1 MRRTH
6 VILLAGL
13 LFGAV
18 LGGIKTT
25 LVTAQTH
32 AVHWLPERDWRTA
45 RDLCA
50 QEHYR
55 LAAAGAD
62 RFLRAQI
69 FPTQSS
75 AAIQRVEATYIRAI
89 SRLRLD
95 DSGAERGA
103 QNFIRETVDP
113 ALAQRTHLALARW
126 YFRKERFADAI
137 PHYRAAGIENLSN
150 AEVAAA
156 KFETAYSLFN
166 NRQFAEATPLFLSI
180 REVDGP
186 YRSAGNYYYGLL
198 AYNAGNYAEA
208 LKSFE
213 RIDEEPAYHDVVP
226 YYIAELYYYSGDR
239 QRALTEAMKLMR
251 RPQKLYY
258 DTELHLL
265 AAQVLFEEGR
275 YADALP
281 YFEEYYQ
288 KTGKL
293 RKEELYEMA
302 YSHYRVQEWPAA
314 IEKFKPLSA
323 ADDSLGQ
330 TAMYLLG
337 DCYLQTGDK
346 RGALGAFRLAADA
359 PHIPAL
365 REAALLLA
373 AKLAYESGYDAEA
386 TTRLSALLTEFPSSA
401 LRSEALTLRSDIFL
415 RGAQYEDALA
425 SLEGVRVGSDGG
437 RIRRHA
443 TYGLAMQKLSAAD
456 LTRAD
461 ELLQSL
467 APANSYN
474 SDTDAED
481 YRAAATFWRAEIA
494 YRQERF
500 AAAESL
506 AHEFVGSAGAVSA
519 QRLGSSIRP
528 AAAFLIAGHAAFG
541 QEKFAEAE
549 RAFAAAAAAVKGA
562 PPEGATRTAALA
574 NATLRQADA
583 LMMQREWNRAAALY
597 DEALNNG
604 LSVTEADYARLQK
617 AILLGLRGDNAG
629 KSRLLQSLVDKGST
643 TNTTANARYEL
654 ALTYLADDRPRD
666 AIALLTPLAH
676 SGGPLVPKALLRLGF
691 AQSEVEND
699 SAALQAYRR
708 VVLEYPSSEERAAA
722 LDGVRAA
729 SIEMGRPQV
738 YADLLKQSGL
748 TDYSATLDSTY
759 YAAAERAYERQ
770 AWADAEKR
778 LADYLTQ
785 YPSGFFAPKAHYYRG
800 RSLEMQAQ
808 KAEALRAYEAST
820 GMPLHAFSEA
830 ASLRGAA
837 LAEAANDSV
846 AAETFYTRLRSSA
859 SGSDGLQTAYLG
871 LARGAASRADW
882 TRVLLL
888 TDTLASLPDLR
899 EASRAE
905 MALLRGRALF
915 GIGNPAA
922 SQEQFVLSEKSAV
935 AVIAAESRYRK
946 AEALLAQNK
955 LAEAEAAADAA
966 IRAGGDDRW
975 VLRSYLL
982 VADVLVKQGD
992 FFNAKA
998 TLQSLAKNAKDPAVK
1013 AQAAERLTRVT
1024 ELEKE
1029 SSKLKTEEEGGPNA
1043 R

>member
-6 VILLAGL
+6 VSRFAGL
-13 LFGAV
+13 LFGGILASSV
-18 LGGIKTT
+18 SGGFSQRAS
-25 LVTAQTH
+25 AQTH
-32 AVHWLPERDWRTA
+32 AVHWLPEREWRTA
-45 RDLCA
+45 RDLFA

-55 LAAAGAD
+55 LAAATAD

-69 FPTQSS
+69 FPTQPSS
-75 AAIQRVEATYIRAI
+75 AVRRAEAEYIRTV
-89 SRLRLD
+89 SRLRLV

-103 QNFIRETVDP
+103 QDFIRETVDP
-113 ALAQRTHLALARW
+113 ALAQRAHLALARW

-137 PHYRAAGIENLSN
+137 PQYRAAGIENLSN

-166 NRQFAEATPLFLSI
+166 TRQFAEATPLFQAI

-198 AYNAGNYAEA
+198 AYNAGDYTEA

-213 RIDEEPAYHDVVP
+213 RIDEEPAYRGIVP
-226 YYIAELYYYSGDR
+226 YYVAELYYYSCDR
-239 QRALTEAMKLMR
+239 QRALAEATKLMR
-251 RPQKLYY
+251 RPEKLYY

-281 YFEEYYQ
+281 YFEDYYQ

-359 PHIPAL
+359 SHIAAL
-365 REAALLLA
+365 REAAQLLA
-373 AKLAYESGYDAEA
+373 AKLAYENGYDAEA
-386 TTRLSALLTEFPSSA
+386 TTRLTTLLAESPSTA
-401 LRSEALTLRSDIFL
+401 FRAEALTLRSDLFL
-415 RGAQYEDALA
+415 RGAQYEAALA
-425 SLEGVRVGSDGG
+425 ALDQGG
-437 RIRRHA
+437 ALSGGGAQAARIRQRA
-443 TYGLAMQKLSAAD
+443 SYGLALQKLGAGDMAD
-456 LTRAD
+456 AD
-461 ELLQSL
+461 HYLEVASSL
-467 APANSYN
+467 GAP
-474 SDTDAED
+474 DAD
-481 YRAAATFWRAEIA
+481 YRAAALFWRAEIA
-494 YRQERF
+494 YRQERYADAADLSAAF
-500 AAAESL
+500 AANPGAQTARRLSPSITL
-506 AHEFVGSAGAVSA
+506 AASY
-519 QRLGSSIRP
+519 LT
-528 AAAFLIAGHAAFG
+528 AGHAAFQ

-549 RAFAAAAAAVKGA
+549 QAFAKARSGGDAGEA
-562 PPEGATRTAALA
+562 RSSTAM
-574 NATLRQADA
+574 LRQADA
-583 LMMQREWNRAAALY
+583 LMMQREWTRAATVYDQALS
-597 DEALNNG
+597 AG
-604 LSVTEADYARLQK
+604 ISGAEADYARLQK

-629 KSRLLQSLVDKGST
+629 KARLLQSIVNSGGASA
-643 TNTTANARYEL
+643 NTTTARYEL
-654 ALTYLADDRPRD
+654 ALTYLSDDRPRE
-666 AIALLTPLAH
+666 AIALLIPLTQSA
-676 SGGPLVPKALLRLGF
+676 GPIVPKALLRLGF
-691 AQSEVEND
+691 AQAELEND
-699 SAALQAYRR
+699 SAALSAYRR

-729 SIEMGRPQV
+729 SVEMGHPRV
-738 YADLLKQSGL
+738 YADLLKQTGL

-770 AWADAEKR
+770 AWADAAKSFG
-778 LADYLTQ
+778 DYLTQ
-785 YPSGFFAPKAHYYRG
+785 YPAGFFAPKAHYYRG
-800 RSLEMQAQ
+800 RSHETLGQ
-808 KAEALRAYEAST
+808 KAEALRAYDAST
-820 GMPLHAFSEA
+820 AMPPHAFSEA

-837 LAEAANDSV
+837 LAEATNDSV
-846 AAETFYTRLRSSA
+846 VAETFYERLRASA
-859 SGSDGLQTAYLG
+859 AGSEGLQMAYLG
-871 LARGAASRADW
+871 LARRAASRTDW
-882 TRVLLL
+882 PRVMLL
-888 TDTLASLPDLR
+888 TDTLATLPETLDAAR
-899 EASRAE
+899 TET
-905 MALLRGRALF
+905 ALLRGRALL
-915 GIGNPAA
+915 GGGNAA
-922 SQEQFVLSEKSAV
+922 DAQAQFAISEGSAAAPV
-935 AVIAAESRYRK
+935 AAESRYRK
-946 AEALLAQNK
+946 AEALLALNK
-955 LAEAEAAADAA
+955 LPEAEAAADAA

-982 VADVLVKQGD
+982 VADVLVKRGD

-1013 AQAAERLTRVT
+1013 AEAAARLARAT

-1029 SSKLKTEEEGGPNA
+1029 SSKLKTEDGAGPNA